1 MERKLKN
8 ETGIT
13 LVALVVTIVVL
24 LILAGITIT
33 YMLGDNGII
42 KLAQDARNKTE
53 EAFEKEQ
60 EDIQNLVDLLGKT
73 ENNEPEVTHVT
84 ITIECVNE
92 DGEKIG
98 DKTVSVKKGESYKVQ
113 PPTIEAYAPLELNK
127 SIIPNQDETIQIIY
141 GVDNWGGGTELSSP
155 DGIADKYQARLY
167 FSTSNGAYGTVSKE
181 RLVLT
186 KRDSGGLPAENGTF
200 DFNETVEAIPSPEDH
215 RVRFSSWT
223 NEGNVVSTNTTLTAS
238 DLEKLEL
245 KGNSTYQLIAN
256 FGKSGTG
263 GGGTGS

>member
-73 ENNEPEVTHVT
+73 ENNEPEVIHVT

-113 PPTIEAYAPLELNK
+113 PPTIEAYVPLELNK

-167 FSTSNGAYGTVSKE
+167 FSSSNEGYGTVSK
-181 RLVLT
+181 RGIVLT
-186 KRDSGGLPAENGTF
+186 KRDSNGLPAENGTF
-200 DFNETVEAIPSPEDH
+200 DFSETVEASTTDFS
-215 RVRFSSWT
+215 RTYFSSWT
-223 NEGNVVSTNTTLTAS
+223 CDGTVLSTATSFTGEELV
-238 DLEKLEL
+238 DL
-245 KGNSTYQLIAN
+245 KGNSTYQIIAN
-256 FGKSGTG
+256 FGRSGTG
-263 GGGTGS
+263 GIGGGTGS